1 MLTKK
6 EEMRIEQC
14 LLDFFRVHK
23 ELSNCDANVQVI
35 MDEANRLLLPLDNPE
50 TLEICLLSCGSRLAK
65 VESQPATP
73 PPPVEERPAQVVR
86 KADEILEAME
96 EQPSYENTKEELRA
110 MIRRQA
116 ERKLAAS
123 RQRESKRQISD
134 DRKESANPAHMMTA
148 LMGQGEKQ

>member
-1 MLTKK
+1 MTKS
-6 EEMRIEQC
+6 EEARIERTA
-14 LLDFFRVHK
+14 LNFFRCHPD
-23 ELSNCDANVQVI
+23 LNN
-35 MDEANRLLLPLDNPE
+35 EANYSLLLEEGARLLLPMDSAE
-50 TLEICLLSCGSRLAK
+50 SWEICLLSCGSRLAK

-73 PPPVEERPAQVVR
+73 LPPVDERPQVVR

>member
-6 EEMRIEQC
+6 EEMRIEKC
-14 LLDFFRVHK
+14 LLDFFRIHK
-23 ELSNCDANVQVI
+23 ELSNCDANVQMI

-65 VESQPATP
+65 VEQHTP
-73 PPPVEERPAQVVR
+73 PAIEESPVRVVNTEKVLEE
-86 KADEILEAME
+86 ME
-96 EQPSYENTKEELRA
+96 EQPSYDNTKEELRA

-123 RQRESKRQISD
+123 QRRESIRQNNTKS
-134 DRKESANPAHMMTA
+134 SVNPAQ
-148 LMGQGEKQ
+148 LMREAMGGEIRGEK